1 MTRTPRRRSRRS
13 SSDRL
18 PSMYDEHASTSVGRA
33 GLTAAHAAGEAQ
45 ALIERAFA
53 SSHLTS
59 REVAAALSISEGRV
73 SQLKNGDG
81 NVRISTLAR
90 LLSALGFRLE
100 LTMRR
105 DAGERAVKR
114 HESAGSAGYAWVQR
128 FADGDGVYEH
138 EYTPPQGMDSC
149 TPLGAPVRHSRTSAS
164 SWKALAHERR
174 AVEAGVRQ

>member
-1 MTRTPRRRSRRS
+1 MTRKSRRLSRRS
-13 SSDRL
+13 SSNRL
-18 PSMYDEHASTSVGRA
+18 PSMYDEHVSTSVGRA
-33 GLTAAHAAGEAQ
+33 GLRAAHAAGDAQ

-53 SSHLTS
+53 SSRLTS
-59 REVAAALSISEGRV
+59 RDVAAALSISEGRV

-105 DAGERAVKR
+105 VSGEGADKR
-114 HESAGSAGYAWVQR
+114 HESAGSADYAWVQL
-128 FADGDGVYEH
+128 FVDGDGVYEH
-138 EYTPPQGMDSC
+138 EYTPPNGMDSC

-164 SWKALAHERR
+164 SWKKLAQERR